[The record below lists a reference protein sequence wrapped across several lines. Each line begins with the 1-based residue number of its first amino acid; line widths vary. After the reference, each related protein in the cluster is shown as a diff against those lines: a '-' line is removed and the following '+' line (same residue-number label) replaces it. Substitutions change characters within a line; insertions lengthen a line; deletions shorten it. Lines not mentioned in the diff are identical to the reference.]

1 MSLTTTIP
9 IINILPPSS
18 LQYTPNP
25 SYKYHVELFGNGID
39 ACWVKIPRNKAVRYK
54 DWEEVGLRH
63 LLGVFQNYW
72 LNEDGVMTKV
82 PDWARAAEYECH
94 LGVDMTQPF
103 EMTVYDANENI
114 VYVHDHGTYEVQVDQ
129 DFEGVSAHDSAASY
143 LYSKDE
149 FPVNVRYTIM
159 THKPFDP
166 KLLVMD
172 SSILFEKLIL
182 KDFRYNGANLS
193 PRVLEDYGF
202 DLHQDI
208 KIIYN

>member
-1 MSLTTTIP
+1 MSLYTTIP

-25 SYKYHVELFGNGID
+25 MYKYNVELHGHGID
-39 ACWVKIPRNKAVRYK
+39 ACWVKMPKNKAVRFK
-54 DWEEVGLRH
+54 DWDETGLRQ
-63 LLGVFQNYW
+63 LLGIFQDFW
-72 LNEDGVMTKV
+72 LNEDDRITVV
-82 PDWARAAEYECH
+82 PNWARKAEYQCH
-94 LGVDMTQPF
+94 LGVDITQPF
-103 EMTVYDANENI
+103 ELTVFDHDDNI
-114 VYVHDHGTYEVQVDQ
+114 VYVHDYGQYETVGLLDS
-129 DFEGVSAHDSAASY
+129 DSVSAQDSAASY

-182 KDFRYNGANLS
+182 KDFRYNGTNLS
-193 PRVLEDYGF
+193 PQVLDDYGF